1 MLSSPDPSRPA
12 RGADPSPAFRCLLA
26 ALPVVSVAVQF
37 VFARAQGTTELL
49 LRHHTITVVD
59 LAFIPFNYFAARDI
73 DWRRGAGLFGLSALA
88 VVANVATHAYWQQHG
103 TDPGH
108 MIALN
113 GVLLPA
119 GWAHV
124 AYSSLQM
131 TVVLAFLFLRR
142 PSVRTYTAA
151 SLFAAVYFL
160 GAALSGYVM
169 HSAVLLTDA
178 VMTASGL
185 LTVAVLPVVLR
196 PTARVPDEPPQEV
209 TRP

>member
-1 MLSSPDPSRPA
+1 MLSSPAPPFVPP
-12 RGADPSPAFRCLLA
+12 RGSDPSPAFRCLLA

-37 VFARAQGTTELL
+37 VCARAQGTTELL

-73 DWRRGAGLFGLSALA
+73 DWRRGAGLFGLSAVA
-88 VVANVATHAYWQQHG
+88 VVANVATHAYWQRHG
-103 TDPGH
+103 IDPGH
-108 MIALN
+108 MIAAT

-142 PSVRTYTAA
+142 PSERLYTAA
-151 SLFAAVYFL
+151 SLFAALYFL
-160 GAALSGYVM
+160 SAALSGYVM

-178 VMTASGL
+178 VMTVSGL
-185 LTVAVLPVVLR
+185 LTVAVLPVLLR
-196 PTARVPDEPPQEV
+196 RTAAPGEPPQGAA
-209 TRP
+209 RL